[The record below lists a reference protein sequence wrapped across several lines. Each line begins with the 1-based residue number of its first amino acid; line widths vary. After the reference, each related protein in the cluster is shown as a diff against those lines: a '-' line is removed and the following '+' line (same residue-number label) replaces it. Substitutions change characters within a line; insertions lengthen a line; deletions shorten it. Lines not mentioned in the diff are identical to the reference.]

1 MVEYSPEQLNYFRF
15 CYVTV
20 DLVPA
25 GLREIFK
32 REWDFLY
39 KGTAIGQ
46 WKDSPQNGRDFH
58 NLESRASRKKNA
70 RYLSVIQNGD
80 TAEWDFYC
88 LIFAILYSDSIGK
101 TLSPAVRKEI
111 DDIRSVKNDTLL
123 NSRAEITNAEF
134 HNSISRIVN
143 AFSSLCL
150 ATYKIQEIKNQT
162 AFPIREV
169 GKFEKQAH
177 DLQAELDT
185 EDELFSTTERVSKCQ
200 SVIILH
206 EEVIRIISKVSFNS
220 HTQLLMFFSKS
231 RRF

>member
-1 MVEYSPEQLNYFRF
+1 MVEYSPEQLNYFRL
-15 CYVTV
+15 CYVIF

-39 KGTAIGQ
+39 EGTATGQ
-46 WKDSPQNGRDFH
+46 WKDTPQNGREFY
-58 NLESRASRKKNA
+58 NLESIASRKKNA
-70 RYLSVIQNGD
+70 RCLVVIQNGD
-80 TAEWDFYC
+80 TAEWDFTC

-101 TLSPAVRKEI
+101 TLSPAVHKDV
-111 DDIRSVKNDTLL
+111 DDIRIVRNDTVF
-123 NSRAEITNAEF
+123 NSRGEITDAEF

-150 ATYKIQEIKNQT
+150 ATYKIQEIENQT

-185 EDELFSTTERVSKCQ
+185 EDELFSTIERVSKCQ

-206 EEVIRIISKVSFNS
+206 EEIIRIISKVSFNS

>member
-1 MVEYSPEQLNYFRF
+1 MVEYSPEQLNYFRL

-80 TAEWDFYC
+80 TAEWDLPC
-88 LIFAILYSDSIGK
+88 LLFAILYSDSIGA
-101 TLSPAVRKEI
+101 TLPTAVRK
-111 DDIRSVKNDTLL
+111 DVNDIRQVRN
-123 NSRAEITNAEF
+123 EIAHITYAKMTDDEF
-134 HNSISRIVN
+134 HTSIDRVLN
-143 AFSSLCL
+143 AFLSLGL
-150 ATYKIQEIKNQT
+150 DTTEIQEIKNQT
-162 AFPIREV
+162 IFPMKEV
-169 GKFEKQAH
+169 ESLKKQAC
-177 DLQAELDT
+177 DLQAELGQTISDLRET
-185 EDELFSTTERVSKCQ
+185 KSTQVT
-200 SVIILH
+200 LH
-206 EEVIRIISKVSFNS
+206 STICCEY
-220 HTQLLMFFSKS
+220 
-231 RRF
+231 